1 MLFILILL
9 QPWRHRSQRGFCIS
23 YKAKI
28 NFAATPQLLASNID
42 LHHGRVLRKE
52 LLIGKVGADH
62 QQRIAAHHCVIA
74 GRESEQASH
83 AYIERVVIFDELLAA
98 ESVHDG
104 SLQLARE
111 LNQFTVSSGAPSA
124 PQDGYPL

>member
-1 MLFILILL
+1 MVFILILL
-9 QPWRHRSQRGFCIS
+9 QAWQQRSQRGLS
-23 YKAKI
+23 VSHKAEI
-28 NFAATPQLLASNID
+28 NFAATPYLLASKIY
-42 LHHGRVLRKE
+42 LPHGRVLRKE

-62 QQRIAAHHCVIA
+62 QQRIAAHHCVIT

-83 AYIERVVIFDELLAA
+83 AYIERVVILDELLAA

-111 LNQFTVSSGAPSA
+111 LNQFTVSSGAPGT
-124 PQDGYPL
+124 PKDGDPL